1 MDINEL
7 IDNFEF
13 LDDWEDK
20 YKYIIDL
27 GNDLENLDDKYK
39 NDTYIVK
46 GCQSQV
52 WLVPQVKNENNQ
64 SILSFVADSD
74 AIIVRGLIA
83 IIKIIYNNKTLED
96 IKQIDIE
103 HIFGRIGLFEHLSP
117 SRRNGLISMVD
128 KIKSYSR

>member
-13 LDDWEDK
+13 LEDWEDR

-27 GNDLENLDDKYK
+27 GNDLENLDEKYK
-39 NDTYIVK
+39 TDTYKVT

-52 WLVPQVKNENNQ
+52 WIVPFVKEANNQ
-64 SILSFVADSD
+64 KILSFIADSD
-74 AIIVRGLIA
+74 AIIVRGLIS

-103 HIFGRIGLFEHLSP
+103 DIFNKLGLLEHLSP

-128 KIKSYSR
+128 KIKQFSR